1 MSKEQAFQVVVSV
14 CGAYKNLNMQ
24 EAFQL
29 KEALEV
35 LGKELFPAKEEE
47 KKENEPKKD

>member
-1 MSKEQAFQVVVSV
+1 MNKEQAFQLVVSV

-29 KEALEV
+29 KESIETLA
-35 LGKELFPAKEEE
+35 KELFPVKEEE